1 MPHTKLLRDL
11 CHDLNNIVA
20 GIQGNLG
27 NIQLC
32 DIEPGTSRDSYI
44 AALCCTQ
51 KLGTVIH
58 QAQDELHASYRKN
71 YATYK
76 GDPALTDRQGKEIRL
91 KSYVEVPPPDRDDR
105 WEQSYIG
112 IVISTTRGDGII
124 TVRDTADSCWD
135 VDANRVEI
143 IPNQ

>member
-11 CHDLNNIVA
+11 CHVINNIVA
-20 GIQGNLG
+20 GIQGHLS
-27 NIQLC
+27 NIQLS
-32 DIEPGTSRDSYI
+32 DIEPGVSRDSY
-44 AALCCTQ
+44 AGALLSCK
-51 KLGTVIH
+51 KLCTVIH
-58 QAQDELHASYRKN
+58 QAQDELHASYRRN

-91 KSYVEVPPPDRDDR
+91 KSYVELPPPNNDDR

-112 IVISTTRGDGII
+112 IVISTTRGDGLI

-135 VDANRVEI
+135 VDASRVKI
-143 IPNQ
+143 IQ